1 MAIWKRTR
9 RAALYVF
16 LTVLGIFFCT
26 PVLFLLTGS
35 VTSRYE
41 LGQYLAPL
49 SDAAKGFVYWKWM
62 PDYPAF
68 SHYENVLLFTP
79 QFYVVFWNSVK
90 ITAFILAGQL
100 LVAVPAAW
108 AFAIYPFPRRR
119 LLFTVYLALMLM
131 PFQVT
136 MLSSYLVLNGLH
148 LMNTHGAVILPA
160 VFSAFPVFLIYRSFC
175 GIPKELL
182 EAASGRSG
190 RVADIL
196 AYGNTACFRRD
207 PVVGGIGIPGVL
219 ESDRTAVGI
228 SERPVSLAPFPVF
241 AGDQPGSGGIRVCR
255 VCHHIDPGSVC
266 ISSGK
271 RLSGTRNCR
280 VRTEGVKRW
289 SFGRNKRKYWR
300 HSAGFSR

>member
-79 QFYVVFWNSVK
+79 QFYAVFWNSVK

-119 LLFTVYLALMLM
+119 LLFTVYLVLMLM

-182 EAASGRSG
+182 EAA
-190 RVADIL
+190 RVDGAGEWQI
-196 AYGNTACFRRD
+196 FWRM
-207 PVVGGIGIPGVL
+207 GIP
-219 ESDRTAVGI
+219 
-228 SERPVSLAPFPVF
+228 LA
-241 AGDQPGSGGIRVCR
+241 SGGLLSSAVLGFLECWNMIEQPLAFLKDQSLWPLSLYLPEISLDQAGYAFVA
-255 VCHHIDPGSVC
+255 SV
-266 ISSGK
+266 IT
-271 RLSGTRNCR
+271 LIPALF
-280 VRTEGVKRW
+280 V
-289 SFGRNKRKYWR
+289 FLLGRDYLERGIAA
-300 HSAGFSR
+300 SALKE

>member
-119 LLFTVYLALMLM
+119 LLFTVYLVLMLM

-182 EAASGRSG
+182 EAA
-190 RVADIL
+190 RVDGAGEWQI
-196 AYGNTACFRRD
+196 FWRM
-207 PVVGGIGIPGVL
+207 GIP
-219 ESDRTAVGI
+219 
-228 SERPVSLAPFPVF
+228 LA
-241 AGDQPGSGGIRVCR
+241 SGGILSSAVLGFLECWNLIEQPLAFLKDQSLWPLSLYLPEISLDQAGY
-255 VCHHIDPGSVC
+255 VFVASV
-266 ISSGK
+266 IT
-271 RLSGTRNCR
+271 LIPALF
-280 VRTEGVKRW
+280 V
-289 SFGRNKRKYWR
+289 FLLGRDYLERGIAA
-300 HSAGFSR
+300 SALKE

>member
-119 LLFTVYLALMLM
+119 LLFTVYLVLMLM

-182 EAASGRSG
+182 EAA
-190 RVADIL
+190 RVDGAGEWQI
-196 AYGNTACFRRD
+196 FWHM
-207 PVVGGIGIPGVL
+207 GIP
-219 ESDRTAVGI
+219 
-228 SERPVSLAPFPVF
+228 LA
-241 AGDQPGSGGIRVCR
+241 SGGILSSAVLGFLECWNLIEQPLAFLKDQSLWPLSLYLPEISLDQAGYAF
-255 VCHHIDPGSVC
+255 VASV
-266 ISSGK
+266 IT
-271 RLSGTRNCR
+271 LIPALF
-280 VRTEGVKRW
+280 V
-289 SFGRNKRKYWR
+289 FLL
-300 HSAGFSR
+300 

>member
-41 LGQYLAPL
+41 LSQYLAPL

-119 LLFTVYLALMLM
+119 LLFTVYLVLMLM

-182 EAASGRSG
+182 EAA
-190 RVADIL
+190 RVDGAGEWQI
-196 AYGNTACFRRD
+196 FWRM
-207 PVVGGIGIPGVL
+207 GIP
-219 ESDRTAVGI
+219 
-228 SERPVSLAPFPVF
+228 LA
-241 AGDQPGSGGIRVCR
+241 SGGILSSAVLGFLECWNLIEQPLAFLKDQFLWPLSLYLPEISLDQAGYAF
-255 VCHHIDPGSVC
+255 VASV
-266 ISSGK
+266 IT
-271 RLSGTRNCR
+271 LIPALF
-280 VRTEGVKRW
+280 V
-289 SFGRNKRKYWR
+289 FLLGRDYLERGIAA
-300 HSAGFSR
+300 SALKE

>member
-26 PVLFLLTGS
+26 PVLFLLSGS

-62 PDYPAF
+62 PDYPVF

-182 EAASGRSG
+182 EAA
-190 RVADIL
+190 RVDGAGEWQI
-196 AYGNTACFRRD
+196 FWRM
-207 PVVGGIGIPGVL
+207 GIP
-219 ESDRTAVGI
+219 
-228 SERPVSLAPFPVF
+228 LA
-241 AGDQPGSGGIRVCR
+241 SGGILSSAVLGFLECWNLIEQPLAFLKDQSLWPLSLYLPEISLDQAGYAF
-255 VCHHIDPGSVC
+255 VASV
-266 ISSGK
+266 IT
-271 RLSGTRNCR
+271 LIPALF
-280 VRTEGVKRW
+280 V
-289 SFGRNKRKYWR
+289 FLLGRDYLERGIAA
-300 HSAGFSR
+300 SALKE

>member
-119 LLFTVYLALMLM
+119 LLFTVYLVLMLM

-182 EAASGRSG
+182 EAA
-190 RVADIL
+190 RVDGAGEWQI
-196 AYGNTACFRRD
+196 FWRM
-207 PVVGGIGIPGVL
+207 GIP
-219 ESDRTAVGI
+219 
-228 SERPVSLAPFPVF
+228 LA
-241 AGDQPGSGGIRVCR
+241 SGGILSSAVLGFLECWNLIEQPLAFLKDQSHWPLSLYLPEISLDQAGYAF
-255 VCHHIDPGSVC
+255 VASV
-266 ISSGK
+266 IT
-271 RLSGTRNCR
+271 LIPALF
-280 VRTEGVKRW
+280 V
-289 SFGRNKRKYWR
+289 FLLGRDYLERGIAA
-300 HSAGFSR
+300 SALKE

>member
-182 EAASGRSG
+182 EAA
-190 RVADIL
+190 RVDGAGEWQI
-196 AYGNTACFRRD
+196 FWRM
-207 PVVGGIGIPGVL
+207 GIP
-219 ESDRTAVGI
+219 
-228 SERPVSLAPFPVF
+228 LA
-241 AGDQPGSGGIRVCR
+241 SGGILSSAVLGFLECWNLIEQPLAFLKDQSLWPLSLYLPEISLDQAGYAF
-255 VCHHIDPGSVC
+255 VASV
-266 ISSGK
+266 IT
-271 RLSGTRNCR
+271 LIPALF
-280 VRTEGVKRW
+280 V
-289 SFGRNKRKYWR
+289 FLLGRGYLERGIAA
-300 HSAGFSR
+300 SALKE

>member
-90 ITAFILAGQL
+90 ITAFILSGQL

-119 LLFTVYLALMLM
+119 LLFTVYLVLMLM

-182 EAASGRSG
+182 EAA
-190 RVADIL
+190 RVDGAGEWQI
-196 AYGNTACFRRD
+196 FWRM
-207 PVVGGIGIPGVL
+207 GIP
-219 ESDRTAVGI
+219 
-228 SERPVSLAPFPVF
+228 LA
-241 AGDQPGSGGIRVCR
+241 SGGILSSAVLGFLECWNLIEQPLAFLKDQSLWPLSLYLPEISLDQAGYAF
-255 VCHHIDPGSVC
+255 VASV
-266 ISSGK
+266 IT
-271 RLSGTRNCR
+271 LIPALF
-280 VRTEGVKRW
+280 V
-289 SFGRNKRKYWR
+289 FLLGRDYLERGIAA
-300 HSAGFSR
+300 SALKE

>member
-26 PVLFLLTGS
+26 PVLFLLAGS

-160 VFSAFPVFLIYRSFC
+160 VFSAFPVFLIYRSFY

-182 EAASGRSG
+182 EAA
-190 RVADIL
+190 RVDGAGEWQI
-196 AYGNTACFRRD
+196 FWRM
-207 PVVGGIGIPGVL
+207 GIP
-219 ESDRTAVGI
+219 
-228 SERPVSLAPFPVF
+228 LA
-241 AGDQPGSGGIRVCR
+241 SGGILSSAVLGFLECWNLIEQPLAFLKDQSLWPLSLYLPEISLDQAGYAF
-255 VCHHIDPGSVC
+255 VASV
-266 ISSGK
+266 IT
-271 RLSGTRNCR
+271 LIPALF
-280 VRTEGVKRW
+280 V
-289 SFGRNKRKYWR
+289 FLLGRDYLERGIAA
-300 HSAGFSR
+300 SALKE

>member
-182 EAASGRSG
+182 EAA
-190 RVADIL
+190 RVDGAGEWQI
-196 AYGNTACFRRD
+196 FWRM
-207 PVVGGIGIPGVL
+207 GIP
-219 ESDRTAVGI
+219 
-228 SERPVSLAPFPVF
+228 LA
-241 AGDQPGSGGIRVCR
+241 SGGILSSAVLGFLECWNLIEQPLAFLKDQSLWPLSLYLPEISLDQAGYAF
-255 VCHHIDPGSVC
+255 VASV
-266 ISSGK
+266 IT
-271 RLSGTRNCR
+271 LIPALF
-280 VRTEGVKRW
+280 V
-289 SFGRNKRKYWR
+289 FLLGRDYLERGIAA
-300 HSAGFSR
+300 SALKE

>member
-1 MAIWKRTR
+1 MAVWKRIKRT
-9 RAALYVF
+9 ALYVF
-16 LTVLGIFFCT
+16 LTALGVFFCT
-26 PVLFLLTGS
+26 PVLFLLAGS

-119 LLFTVYLALMLM
+119 LLFTVYLVLMLM

-182 EAASGRSG
+182 EAA
-190 RVADIL
+190 RVDGAGEWQI
-196 AYGNTACFRRD
+196 FWRM
-207 PVVGGIGIPGVL
+207 GIP
-219 ESDRTAVGI
+219 
-228 SERPVSLAPFPVF
+228 LA
-241 AGDQPGSGGIRVCR
+241 SGGILSSAVLGFLECWNLIEQPLAFLKDQSLWPLSLYLPEISLDQAGYAF
-255 VCHHIDPGSVC
+255 VASV
-266 ISSGK
+266 IT
-271 RLSGTRNCR
+271 LIPALF
-280 VRTEGVKRW
+280 V
-289 SFGRNKRKYWR
+289 FLLGRDYLERGIAA
-300 HSAGFSR
+300 SALKE

>member
-1 MAIWKRTR
+1 MPIWKRTR

-182 EAASGRSG
+182 EAA
-190 RVADIL
+190 RVDGAGEWQI
-196 AYGNTACFRRD
+196 FWRM
-207 PVVGGIGIPGVL
+207 GIP
-219 ESDRTAVGI
+219 
-228 SERPVSLAPFPVF
+228 LA
-241 AGDQPGSGGIRVCR
+241 SGGILSSAVLGFLECWNL
-255 VCHHIDPGSVC
+255 IEQPLAFLKDQSLWPLSLYLPE
-266 ISSGK
+266 ISLDQAGYAFVAPVIT
-271 RLSGTRNCR
+271 LIPALF
-280 VRTEGVKRW
+280 V
-289 SFGRNKRKYWR
+289 FLLGRDYLERGIAA
-300 HSAGFSR
+300 SALKE

>member
-119 LLFTVYLALMLM
+119 LLFTVYLVLMLM

-182 EAASGRSG
+182 EAA
-190 RVADIL
+190 RVDGAGEWQI
-196 AYGNTACFRRD
+196 FWRM
-207 PVVGGIGIPGVL
+207 GIP
-219 ESDRTAVGI
+219 
-228 SERPVSLAPFPVF
+228 LA
-241 AGDQPGSGGIRVCR
+241 SGGILSSAVLGFLECWNLIEQPLAFLKDQSLWPLSLYLPEISLDQAGYAF
-255 VCHHIDPGSVC
+255 VASV
-266 ISSGK
+266 IT
-271 RLSGTRNCR
+271 LIPALF
-280 VRTEGVKRW
+280 V
-289 SFGRNKRKYWR
+289 FLLGRGYLERGIAA
-300 HSAGFSR
+300 SALKE

>member
-1 MAIWKRTR
+1 MVIWKRTR

-182 EAASGRSG
+182 EAA
-190 RVADIL
+190 RVDGAGEWQI
-196 AYGNTACFRRD
+196 FWRM
-207 PVVGGIGIPGVL
+207 GIP
-219 ESDRTAVGI
+219 
-228 SERPVSLAPFPVF
+228 LA
-241 AGDQPGSGGIRVCR
+241 SGGILSSAVLGFLECWNLIEQPLAFLKDQSLWPLSLYLPEISLDQAGYAF
-255 VCHHIDPGSVC
+255 VASV
-266 ISSGK
+266 IT
-271 RLSGTRNCR
+271 LIPALF
-280 VRTEGVKRW
+280 V
-289 SFGRNKRKYWR
+289 FLLGRDYLERGIAA
-300 HSAGFSR
+300 SALKE

>member
-49 SDAAKGFVYWKWM
+49 SDAAKGYVYWKWM

-119 LLFTVYLALMLM
+119 LLFTVYLVLMLM

-182 EAASGRSG
+182 EAA
-190 RVADIL
+190 RVDGAGEWQI
-196 AYGNTACFRRD
+196 FWRM
-207 PVVGGIGIPGVL
+207 GIP
-219 ESDRTAVGI
+219 
-228 SERPVSLAPFPVF
+228 LA
-241 AGDQPGSGGIRVCR
+241 SGGILSSAVLGFLECWNLIEQPLAFLKDQSLWPLSLYLPEISLDQAGYAF
-255 VCHHIDPGSVC
+255 VASV
-266 ISSGK
+266 IT
-271 RLSGTRNCR
+271 LIPALF
-280 VRTEGVKRW
+280 V
-289 SFGRNKRKYWR
+289 FLLGRDYLERGIAA
-300 HSAGFSR
+300 SALKE

>member
-41 LGQYLAPL
+41 LSQYLAPL

-119 LLFTVYLALMLM
+119 LLFTVYLVLMLM

-182 EAASGRSG
+182 EAA
-190 RVADIL
+190 RVDGAGEWQI
-196 AYGNTACFRRD
+196 FWRM
-207 PVVGGIGIPGVL
+207 GIP
-219 ESDRTAVGI
+219 
-228 SERPVSLAPFPVF
+228 LA
-241 AGDQPGSGGIRVCR
+241 SGGILSSAVLGFLECWNLIEQPLAFLKDQSLWPLSLYLPEISLDQAGYAF
-255 VCHHIDPGSVC
+255 VASV
-266 ISSGK
+266 IT
-271 RLSGTRNCR
+271 LIPALF
-280 VRTEGVKRW
+280 V
-289 SFGRNKRKYWR
+289 FLLGRDYLERGIAA
-300 HSAGFSR
+300 SALKE

>member
-35 VTSRYE
+35 VSSRYE

-182 EAASGRSG
+182 EAA
-190 RVADIL
+190 RVDGAGEWQI
-196 AYGNTACFRRD
+196 FWRM
-207 PVVGGIGIPGVL
+207 GIP
-219 ESDRTAVGI
+219 
-228 SERPVSLAPFPVF
+228 LA
-241 AGDQPGSGGIRVCR
+241 SGGILSSAVLGFLECWNLIEQPLAFLKDQSLWPLSLYLPEISLDQAGYAF
-255 VCHHIDPGSVC
+255 VASV
-266 ISSGK
+266 IT
-271 RLSGTRNCR
+271 LIPALF
-280 VRTEGVKRW
+280 V
-289 SFGRNKRKYWR
+289 FLLGRDYLERGIAA
-300 HSAGFSR
+300 SALKE

>member
-119 LLFTVYLALMLM
+119 LLFTVYLVLMLM

-160 VFSAFPVFLIYRSFC
+160 VFSTFPVFLIYRSFC

-182 EAASGRSG
+182 EAA
-190 RVADIL
+190 RVDGAGEWQI
-196 AYGNTACFRRD
+196 FWRM
-207 PVVGGIGIPGVL
+207 GIP
-219 ESDRTAVGI
+219 
-228 SERPVSLAPFPVF
+228 LA
-241 AGDQPGSGGIRVCR
+241 SGGILSSAVLGFLECWNLIEQPLAFLKDQSLWPLSLYLPEISLDQAGYAF
-255 VCHHIDPGSVC
+255 VASV
-266 ISSGK
+266 IT
-271 RLSGTRNCR
+271 LIPALF
-280 VRTEGVKRW
+280 V
-289 SFGRNKRKYWR
+289 FLLGRDYLERGIAA
-300 HSAGFSR
+300 SALKE

>member
-119 LLFTVYLALMLM
+119 LLFTVYLVLMLM

-136 MLSSYLVLNGLH
+136 MLSSYLVLNELH

-182 EAASGRSG
+182 EAA
-190 RVADIL
+190 RVDGAGEWQI
-196 AYGNTACFRRD
+196 FWRM
-207 PVVGGIGIPGVL
+207 GIP
-219 ESDRTAVGI
+219 
-228 SERPVSLAPFPVF
+228 LA
-241 AGDQPGSGGIRVCR
+241 SGGILSSAVLGFLECWNLIEQPLAFLKDQSLWPLSLYLPEISLDQAGYAF
-255 VCHHIDPGSVC
+255 VASV
-266 ISSGK
+266 IT
-271 RLSGTRNCR
+271 LIPALF
-280 VRTEGVKRW
+280 V
-289 SFGRNKRKYWR
+289 FLLGRDYLERGIAA
-300 HSAGFSR
+300 SALKE

>member
-119 LLFTVYLALMLM
+119 LLFTVYLVLMLM

-182 EAASGRSG
+182 EAA
-190 RVADIL
+190 RVDGAGEWQI
-196 AYGNTACFRRD
+196 FWRM
-207 PVVGGIGIPGVL
+207 GIP
-219 ESDRTAVGI
+219 
-228 SERPVSLAPFPVF
+228 LA
-241 AGDQPGSGGIRVCR
+241 SGGLLSSAVLGFLECWNLIEQPLAFLKDQSLWPLSLYLPEISLDQAGYAFVA
-255 VCHHIDPGSVC
+255 SV
-266 ISSGK
+266 IT
-271 RLSGTRNCR
+271 LIPALF
-280 VRTEGVKRW
+280 V
-289 SFGRNKRKYWR
+289 FLLGRDYLERGIAA
-300 HSAGFSR
+300 SALKE

>member
-119 LLFTVYLALMLM
+119 LLFTVYLVLMLM

-182 EAASGRSG
+182 EAA
-190 RVADIL
+190 RVDGAGEWQI
-196 AYGNTACFRRD
+196 FWRM
-207 PVVGGIGIPGVL
+207 GIP
-219 ESDRTAVGI
+219 
-228 SERPVSLAPFPVF
+228 LA
-241 AGDQPGSGGIRVCR
+241 SGGILSSAVLGFLECWNLIEQPLAFLKDQSLWPLSLYLPE
-255 VCHHIDPGSVC
+255 VSLDQAGYAFVASV
-266 ISSGK
+266 IT
-271 RLSGTRNCR
+271 LIPALF
-280 VRTEGVKRW
+280 V
-289 SFGRNKRKYWR
+289 FLLGRDYLERGIAA
-300 HSAGFSR
+300 SALKE

>member
-1 MAIWKRTR
+1 MAIWKRMR

-182 EAASGRSG
+182 EAA
-190 RVADIL
+190 RVDGAGEWQI
-196 AYGNTACFRRD
+196 FWRM
-207 PVVGGIGIPGVL
+207 GIP
-219 ESDRTAVGI
+219 
-228 SERPVSLAPFPVF
+228 LA
-241 AGDQPGSGGIRVCR
+241 SGGILSSAVLGFLECWNLIEQPLAFLKDQSLWPLSLYLPEISLDQAGYAF
-255 VCHHIDPGSVC
+255 VASV
-266 ISSGK
+266 IT
-271 RLSGTRNCR
+271 LIPALF
-280 VRTEGVKRW
+280 V
-289 SFGRNKRKYWR
+289 FLLGRDYLERGIAA
-300 HSAGFSR
+300 SALKE

>member
-90 ITAFILAGQL
+90 ITALILAGQL
-100 LVAVPAAW
+100 LTAVPAAW

-119 LLFTVYLALMLM
+119 LLFTVYLVLMLM

-160 VFSAFPVFLIYRSFC
+160 VFSTFPVFLIYRSFC
-175 GIPKELL
+175 GLPKELL
-182 EAASGRSG
+182 EAA
-190 RVADIL
+190 RVDGAGEWQI
-196 AYGNTACFRRD
+196 FWRM
-207 PVVGGIGIPGVL
+207 GIP
-219 ESDRTAVGI
+219 
-228 SERPVSLAPFPVF
+228 LA
-241 AGDQPGSGGIRVCR
+241 SGGILSSAVLGFLECWNLIEQPLAFLKDQSLWPLSLYLPEISLDQAGYAF
-255 VCHHIDPGSVC
+255 VASVVTL
-266 ISSGK
+266 IPAVFVF
-271 RLSGTRNCR
+271 LL
-280 VRTEGVKRW
+280 
-289 SFGRNKRKYWR
+289 GRDYLERGIAA
-300 HSAGFSR
+300 SALKE

>member
-119 LLFTVYLALMLM
+119 LLFTVYLVLMLM

-136 MLSSYLVLNGLH
+136 MLSCYLVLNGLH

-182 EAASGRSG
+182 EAA
-190 RVADIL
+190 RVDGAGEWQI
-196 AYGNTACFRRD
+196 FWRM
-207 PVVGGIGIPGVL
+207 GIP
-219 ESDRTAVGI
+219 
-228 SERPVSLAPFPVF
+228 LA
-241 AGDQPGSGGIRVCR
+241 SGGILSSAVLGFLECWNLIEQPLAFLKDQSLWPLSLYLPEISLDQAGYAF
-255 VCHHIDPGSVC
+255 VASV
-266 ISSGK
+266 IT
-271 RLSGTRNCR
+271 LIPALF
-280 VRTEGVKRW
+280 V
-289 SFGRNKRKYWR
+289 FLLGRDYLERGIAA
-300 HSAGFSR
+300 SALKE

>member
-119 LLFTVYLALMLM
+119 QLFTVYLVLMLM

-160 VFSAFPVFLIYRSFC
+160 VFSTFPVFLIYRSFC

-182 EAASGRSG
+182 EAA
-190 RVADIL
+190 RVDGAGEWQI
-196 AYGNTACFRRD
+196 FWRM
-207 PVVGGIGIPGVL
+207 GIP
-219 ESDRTAVGI
+219 
-228 SERPVSLAPFPVF
+228 LA
-241 AGDQPGSGGIRVCR
+241 SGGILSSAVLGFLECWNLIEQPLAFLKDQSLWPLSLYLPEISLDQAGYAF
-255 VCHHIDPGSVC
+255 VASV
-266 ISSGK
+266 IT
-271 RLSGTRNCR
+271 LIPALF
-280 VRTEGVKRW
+280 V
-289 SFGRNKRKYWR
+289 FLLGRDYLERGIAA
-300 HSAGFSR
+300 SALKE

>member
-182 EAASGRSG
+182 EAA
-190 RVADIL
+190 RVDGAGEWQI
-196 AYGNTACFRRD
+196 FWRM
-207 PVVGGIGIPGVL
+207 GIP
-219 ESDRTAVGI
+219 
-228 SERPVSLAPFPVF
+228 LA
-241 AGDQPGSGGIRVCR
+241 SGGILSSAVLGFLECWNLIEQPLAFLKDQSLWPLSLYLPEISLDQAGYAF
-255 VCHHIDPGSVC
+255 VASV
-266 ISSGK
+266 IT
-271 RLSGTRNCR
+271 LIPAMF
-280 VRTEGVKRW
+280 V
-289 SFGRNKRKYWR
+289 FLLGRDYLERGIAA
-300 HSAGFSR
+300 SALKE

>member
-131 PFQVT
+131 PFQVA

-182 EAASGRSG
+182 EAA
-190 RVADIL
+190 RVDGAGEWQI
-196 AYGNTACFRRD
+196 FWRM
-207 PVVGGIGIPGVL
+207 GIP
-219 ESDRTAVGI
+219 
-228 SERPVSLAPFPVF
+228 LA
-241 AGDQPGSGGIRVCR
+241 SGGILSSAVLGFLECWNLIEQPLAFLKDQSLWPLSLYLPEISLDQAGYAF
-255 VCHHIDPGSVC
+255 VASV
-266 ISSGK
+266 IT
-271 RLSGTRNCR
+271 LIPALF
-280 VRTEGVKRW
+280 V
-289 SFGRNKRKYWR
+289 FLLGRDYLERGIAA
-300 HSAGFSR
+300 SALKE

>member
-1 MAIWKRTR
+1 MAIWKRMR

-79 QFYVVFWNSVK
+79 QFYAVFWNSVK

-182 EAASGRSG
+182 EAA
-190 RVADIL
+190 RVDGAGEWQI
-196 AYGNTACFRRD
+196 FWRM
-207 PVVGGIGIPGVL
+207 GIP
-219 ESDRTAVGI
+219 
-228 SERPVSLAPFPVF
+228 LA
-241 AGDQPGSGGIRVCR
+241 SGGILSSAVLGFLECWNLIEQPLAFLKDQSLWPLSLYLPEISLDQAGYAF
-255 VCHHIDPGSVC
+255 VASV
-266 ISSGK
+266 IT
-271 RLSGTRNCR
+271 LIPALF
-280 VRTEGVKRW
+280 V
-289 SFGRNKRKYWR
+289 FLLGRDYLERGIAA
-300 HSAGFSR
+300 SALKE

>member
-79 QFYVVFWNSVK
+79 QFYAVFWNSVK

-119 LLFTVYLALMLM
+119 LLFTVYLVLMLM

-182 EAASGRSG
+182 EAA
-190 RVADIL
+190 RVDGAGEWQI
-196 AYGNTACFRRD
+196 FWRM
-207 PVVGGIGIPGVL
+207 GIP
-219 ESDRTAVGI
+219 
-228 SERPVSLAPFPVF
+228 LA
-241 AGDQPGSGGIRVCR
+241 SGGILSSAVLGFLECWNLIEQPLAFLKDQFLWPLSLYLPEISLDQAGYAF
-255 VCHHIDPGSVC
+255 VASV
-266 ISSGK
+266 IT
-271 RLSGTRNCR
+271 LIPALF
-280 VRTEGVKRW
+280 V
-289 SFGRNKRKYWR
+289 FLLGRDYLERGIAA
-300 HSAGFSR
+300 SALKE

>member
-9 RAALYVF
+9 RAALYAF

-182 EAASGRSG
+182 EAA
-190 RVADIL
+190 RVDGAGEWQI
-196 AYGNTACFRRD
+196 FWRM
-207 PVVGGIGIPGVL
+207 GIP
-219 ESDRTAVGI
+219 
-228 SERPVSLAPFPVF
+228 LA
-241 AGDQPGSGGIRVCR
+241 SGGILSSAVLGFLECWNLIEQPLAFLKDQSLWPLSLYLPEISLDQAGYAF
-255 VCHHIDPGSVC
+255 VASV
-266 ISSGK
+266 IT
-271 RLSGTRNCR
+271 LIPALF
-280 VRTEGVKRW
+280 V
-289 SFGRNKRKYWR
+289 FLLGRDYLERGIAA
-300 HSAGFSR
+300 SALKE

>member
-182 EAASGRSG
+182 EAA
-190 RVADIL
+190 RVDGAGEWQI
-196 AYGNTACFRRD
+196 FWHM
-207 PVVGGIGIPGVL
+207 GIP
-219 ESDRTAVGI
+219 
-228 SERPVSLAPFPVF
+228 LA
-241 AGDQPGSGGIRVCR
+241 SGGILSSAVLGFLECWNLIEQPLAFLKDQSLWPLSLYLPEISLDQAGYAF
-255 VCHHIDPGSVC
+255 VASV
-266 ISSGK
+266 IT
-271 RLSGTRNCR
+271 LIPALF
-280 VRTEGVKRW
+280 V
-289 SFGRNKRKYWR
+289 FLLGRDYLERGIAA
-300 HSAGFSR
+300 SALKE

>member
-1 MAIWKRTR
+1 MAVWKRIKRT
-9 RAALYVF
+9 ALYLF
-16 LTVLGIFFCT
+16 LTALGVFFCT
-26 PVLFLLTGS
+26 PVLFLLAGS

-41 LGQYLAPL
+41 LGQYLVPL

-182 EAASGRSG
+182 EAA
-190 RVADIL
+190 RVDGAGEWQI
-196 AYGNTACFRRD
+196 FWRM
-207 PVVGGIGIPGVL
+207 GIP
-219 ESDRTAVGI
+219 
-228 SERPVSLAPFPVF
+228 LA
-241 AGDQPGSGGIRVCR
+241 SGGILSSAVLGFLECWNLIEQPLAFLKDQSLWPLSLYLPEISLDQAGYAF
-255 VCHHIDPGSVC
+255 VASV
-266 ISSGK
+266 IT
-271 RLSGTRNCR
+271 LIPALF
-280 VRTEGVKRW
+280 V
-289 SFGRNKRKYWR
+289 FLLGRDYLERGIAA
-300 HSAGFSR
+300 SALKE

>member
-119 LLFTVYLALMLM
+119 LLFTVYLVLMLM

-182 EAASGRSG
+182 EAA
-190 RVADIL
+190 RVDGAGEWQI
-196 AYGNTACFRRD
+196 FWRM
-207 PVVGGIGIPGVL
+207 GIP
-219 ESDRTAVGI
+219 
-228 SERPVSLAPFPVF
+228 LA
-241 AGDQPGSGGIRVCR
+241 SGGILSSAVLGFLECWNMIEQPLAFLKDQSLWPLSLYLPEISLDQAGYAF
-255 VCHHIDPGSVC
+255 VASV
-266 ISSGK
+266 IT
-271 RLSGTRNCR
+271 LIPALF
-280 VRTEGVKRW
+280 V
-289 SFGRNKRKYWR
+289 FLLGRDYLERGIAA
-300 HSAGFSR
+300 SALKE

>member
-182 EAASGRSG
+182 EAA
-190 RVADIL
+190 RVDGAGEWQI
-196 AYGNTACFRRD
+196 FWRM
-207 PVVGGIGIPGVL
+207 GIP
-219 ESDRTAVGI
+219 
-228 SERPVSLAPFPVF
+228 LA
-241 AGDQPGSGGIRVCR
+241 SGGILSSAVLGFLECWNLIEQPLAFLKDQSLWPLSLYLPEISLDQAGYAF
-255 VCHHIDPGSVC
+255 VASV
-266 ISSGK
+266 IT
-271 RLSGTRNCR
+271 LIPALF
-280 VRTEGVKRW
+280 V
-289 SFGRNKRKYWR
+289 FLLGRDYLERGIAA
-300 HSAGFSR
+300 SALQE